1 MIILPKKR
9 AISKKDKEVLF
20 SLFQE
25 YQQDI
30 FRMAYTY
37 VKNNEDALDV
47 VQEVAY
53 RALKK
58 IDTLNEPQYFK
69 TWLFRITINCSI
81 DWLKKNN
88 KLVMDSNDL
97 DSYCDDSIQHLDMP
111 LSLSLQD
118 ILDELDVTEKTVILL
133 KYYQEF
139 TFQEISAFMTLPL
152 STVKTITYRALKKL
166 KTKIKREDLYGG

>member
-69 TWLFRITINCSI
+69 TWLF
-81 DWLKKNN
+81 
-88 KLVMDSNDL
+88 
-97 DSYCDDSIQHLDMP
+97 
-111 LSLSLQD
+111 
-118 ILDELDVTEKTVILL
+118 
-133 KYYQEF
+133 
-139 TFQEISAFMTLPL
+139 
-152 STVKTITYRALKKL
+152 
-166 KTKIKREDLYGG
+166 